1 MILMC
6 LFIYTGVAH
15 QAQCHFSCTQ
25 NKLIYAVADGTSSE
39 VEFMQMRQH
48 LAMLEPSVM
57 YNAPQQRSIL
67 YVICNDLILKNPQ
80 NLLLKRKCG
89 DYH

>member
-67 YVICNDLILKNPQ
+67 LCYLQ
-80 NLLLKRKCG
+80 
-89 DYH
+89 

>member
-15 QAQCHFSCTQ
+15 QAQCHLSCTQ

-48 LAMLEPSVM
+48 LAMLELSAM
-57 YNAPQQRSIL
+57 YKAPQHRSIL
-67 YVICNDLILKNPQ
+67 LCYLQ
-80 NLLLKRKCG
+80 
-89 DYH
+89 